1 LGRLEQKMG
10 TVTSLRR
17 EALNQPLEI
26 ITWRQ
31 NQDLREVSQAE
42 DILWYWVK
50 DCKLRNGQ
58 AALFSNKAEDR
69 FRIVARYNDMPMLII
84 LPVAVSY
91 QLRRQLYAKIAEWV
105 VHGFTTRRGVANELI
120 EIDLAA

>member
-1 LGRLEQKMG
+1 MG

-17 EALNQPLEI
+17 EALNRPLEI
-26 ITWRQ
+26 TTWRQ
-31 NQDLREVSQAE
+31 DQDLREVSQSE

-50 DCKLRNGQ
+50 DCKLKNGQ
-58 AALFSNKAEDR
+58 AALFSNKAETR

-84 LPVAVSY
+84 LPVAASY
-91 QLRRQLYAKIAEWV
+91 ALRRQLYAKIAEWV
-105 VHGFTTRRGVANELI
+105 VNTFTTRRGVARDLVRI